1 MGRIDEEYNEYQQEY
16 ADKSFYE
23 FLIERAIETAGGFAL
38 YGVDDSWFEALK
50 KSDYYK
56 RMGKEIERSYRQS
69 GSIFP
74 PEYYFMCIMYFAA
87 SKKRME
93 LRRTITDMLQK
104 SNPPCVIGEWQWVL
118 WIWFCMIHSGLNYYS
133 DVKKAFVECNLPEEY
148 LLCCDMLQ
156 SFHSNAQT
164 DRVIR
169 LATSLSQMAPK
180 CEMAW
185 EVLGGMQ
192 YETESYEDAVET
204 YEHLLHEFPDRR
216 IDNASLFWRLAW
228 GYGKIKDHIS
238 SEKYYRE
245 YIKIDSSYGWAYN
258 NLGDSLF
265 RQKKYDEAE
274 RMFRRSIGLLSSKM
288 PYENIVRVLRASGK
302 LSEMREF
309 VQNNQNHLSRKT
321 IENVLGSRDAAP
333 LDLAATER
341 RTMATLKD
349 FQRATVERIDT
360 LFRQGQR
367 RVLVADEVGLGKT
380 LVARG
385 VLVKTARIRQEEGD
399 DLFRVV
405 YICSNQNIANQ
416 NIQELRVTASTRVE
430 TGNTRLSMEH
440 LLATE
445 QANDEQLKKDFIQ
458 LIPLTPE
465 TSFKMSGGGGTV
477 QERALMYAVLSR
489 MPQFEEDDTFVD
501 VLDEFFHHNEVKNWY
516 GWINQMDIRVEAA
529 NDKTG
534 GEYLKRL
541 LQRIEEYDAEKGT
554 IQLLLR
560 HLEAKE
566 NGDEPEESDSAVIR
580 KLRQMF
586 AEISVGMLEPDLV
599 IMDEFQR
606 FRSLLDADE
615 DSEMGLLTKHFF
627 GQENLRVL
635 LLSATPYKLYST
647 LEEIEESQLDEHYY
661 EFFSV
666 INFLFHTEEE
676 RQQFKEVWT
685 NYSESLHELQ
695 TENLTI
701 LVSKEAAE
709 NALYQGVCRTERL
722 SAMEFGD
729 YMDDTGAKRWLPIH
743 VEDIRSYLQ
752 MGNLLTDIGADF
764 SLPVDYVKSAPY
776 LLSFMHNYQA
786 KKKIERYFQK
796 HPDEVQKAKRELL
809 WLDRDN
815 IQSYQPLPPV
825 HARLSAL
832 LDVALNGKAAYFLWI
847 PPSLPYYEMRGV
859 YKNSQGYSKILVFSA
874 WEMVPRMIG
883 TMLSYEAER
892 LTIHNFAVS
901 AGEKATYFADGQQ
914 KRLPAPRL
922 RFNVSS
928 GEPRGMSLFTLLYPS
943 RYLAGLFS
951 PADCLNQKLSLKAL
965 EHQIGNALKSALK
978 ELKRYQSAKNQR
990 ADARWYYLAP
1000 MLLDEPEF
1008 VEDWL
1013 QVFSSV
1019 QDEDAETR
1027 GQRGK
1032 ETHVERLSEE
1042 LDSFLRYD
1050 DSKMAAPDLG
1060 QMPDDLLRVM
1070 VDEAIAS
1077 PAICIF
1083 RANGGFAGR
1092 ASELATQFI
1101 HRFNEPEATAIIELS
1116 QQQVDEPF
1124 WKKLLRYA
1132 KDGCFQA
1139 MIDEYYHIV
1148 SDGLKFSVAEE
1159 KDAAIHQKMMGAL
1172 TFRSATYVVDHYAS
1186 FEKRIANEENAKQGM
1201 RMRTHFAV
1209 AFSKSEG
1216 DKESS
1221 GQRKE
1226 SLRSAFNSPLRPFVL
1241 ATTSIGQ
1248 EGLDFHSYCRKVMH
1262 WNLPS
1267 NPIDIEQREGRVNR
1281 YKCLA
1286 VRQSIAQ
1293 LYGGIPFQKSVW
1305 EEMFDK
1311 AITEKDD
1318 ACQSELVP
1326 YWCAGSDQPVKV
1338 ERIVPMYPMS
1348 QDELKYDRLI
1358 QILSLYRLTLGQSR
1372 QEGLLEHLSSHI
1384 KDADFLKKL
1393 FMNLSPWN
1401 RKIKEK
1407 VQEN

>member
-1 MGRIDEEYNEYQQEY
+1 MNSIDEEYKAYKEENPDRPYYYFLMDMAAFDAGGYQFDVVSEKWVAAAKKSKYFRQIGKELNKENTSLPYFVMSIFYY
-16 ADKSFYE
+16 AVLDNV
-23 FLIERAIETAGGFAL
+23 RAIQQILSKILTECDSL
-38 YGVDDSWFEALK
+38 YD
-50 KSDYYK
+50 
-56 RMGKEIERSYRQS
+56 
-69 GSIFP
+69 
-74 PEYYFMCIMYFAA
+74 
-87 SKKRME
+87 
-93 LRRTITDMLQK
+93 
-104 SNPPCVIGEWQWVL
+104 NGEWL
-118 WIWFCMIHSGLNYYS
+118 WFGDVWSAVSCSRKNYWPEIKKTLRDSSLN
-133 DVKKAFVECNLPEEY
+133 KKY
-148 LLCCDMLQ
+148 LLCCDVLQ
-156 SFHSNAQT
+156 SYHFGSQPKRTIQLAEELTGMDAECSIAWDILGRLQYSEKMWEESNRT
-164 DRVIR
+164 HEYILKNFEDHWDR
-169 LATSLSQMAPK
+169 
-180 CEMAW
+180 
-185 EVLGGMQ
+185 G
-192 YETESYEDAVET
+192 T
-204 YEHLLHEFPDRR
+204 YL
-216 IDNASLFWRLAW
+216 WRLAW
-228 GYGKIKDHIS
+228 GNGKIKNFALE
-238 SEKYYRE
+238 EKYYRE
-245 YIKIDSSYGWAYN
+245 YMKENPDDGWAYN
-258 NLGDSLF
+258 NLGYSF
-265 RQKKYDEAE
+265 YRQKKYDEAE
-274 RMFRRSIGLLSSKM
+274 RMLRSSINLLSNKT
-288 PYENIVRVLRASGK
+288 PYENMVNVLRASGK

-477 QERALMYAVLSR
+477 QERALMISVLSR
-489 MPQFEEDDTFVD
+489 MPQFEEDDTFGNAFD
-501 VLDEFFHHNEVKNWY
+501 DFFHHNEVKNWY
-516 GWINQMDIRVEAA
+516 SWINQMDIRVEAA

-764 SLPVDYVKSAPY
+764 SLPVDYVKSSPY

-796 HPDEVQKAKRELL
+796 HPDEVEKANRELL
-809 WLDRDN
+809 WLERDT

-832 LDVALNGKAAYFLWI
+832 LDAALNGKAAYFLWI

-892 LTIHNFAVS
+892 LTIHNYANS
-901 AGEKATYFADGQQ
+901 AGEKATYFVDGQQ

-951 PADCLNQKLSLKAL
+951 PVDCLNQNLSLKAL
-965 EHQIGNALKSALK
+965 EHQIENALKSALK

-1000 MLLDEPEF
+1000 MLLDEPEA

-1013 QVFSSV
+1013 QAFSSV
-1019 QDEDAETR
+1019 HDEDAETR

-1032 ETHVERLSEE
+1032 ETHMERLREE

-1060 QMPDDLLRVM
+1060 QMPDDLLRVL

-1101 HRFNEPEATAIIELS
+1101 HRFNEPEATSIIELS

-1124 WKKLLRYA
+1124 WKKLLHYA

-1148 SDGLKFSVAEE
+1148 ADGLKFSVAEE

-1186 FEKRIANEENAKQGM
+1186 FEKRIANEETAKQGM

-1293 LYGGIPFQKSVW
+1293 LYGGIPFQKNVW
-1305 EEMFDK
+1305 EEMFNK

-1384 KDADFLKKL
+1384 KDVDFLKKL

-1401 RKIKEK
+1401 RKIKGK

>member
-156 SFHSNAQT
+156 SFHSNAQP

-204 YEHLLHEFPDRR
+204 YEYLLHEFPDRR

-309 VQNNQNHLSRKT
+309 VQNNQSHLSRKT
-321 IENVLGSRDAAP
+321 IENVLGSREAAP

-489 MPQFEEDDTFVD
+489 MPQFEEDDTFDDD
-501 VLDEFFHHNEVKNWY
+501 VLDDFLHHNEVQNWY
-516 GWINQMDIRVEAA
+516 GWINQMNVRVEVA

-560 HLEAKE
+560 HLGAKE
-566 NGDEPEESDSAVIR
+566 NGYEPAESDSAVIR

-615 DSEMGLLTKHFF
+615 GSEMGLLTKHFF

-647 LEEIEESQLDEHYY
+647 LEEIEETQLDEHYY

-709 NALYQGVCRTERL
+709 KALYQGVCRTERL

-809 WLDRDN
+809 WLERDT

-832 LDVALNGKAAYFLWI
+832 MDAALNGKAAYFLWI

-859 YKNSQGYSKILVFSA
+859 YKNSQRYSKILVFSA

-892 LTIHNFAVS
+892 LSIHTFANS
-901 AGEKATYFADGQQ
+901 AGEKATYFVDGQQ

-965 EHQIGNALKSALK
+965 EHQIGNALKPALK
-978 ELKRYQSAKNQR
+978 ELMRYQSAKNQR
-990 ADARWYYLAP
+990 TDARWYYLAP
-1000 MLLDEPEF
+1000 MLLDEPDA

-1013 QVFSSV
+1013 QAFSSV

-1060 QMPDDLLRVM
+1060 QMPDDLLRVL

-1092 ASELATQFI
+1092 ASELATLFI

-1148 SDGLKFSVAEE
+1148 ADGLKFSVAEE

-1186 FEKRIANEENAKQGM
+1186 FEKRIANEETAKQGM

-1293 LYGGIPFQKSVW
+1293 LYGAVPFQKNVW
-1305 EEMFDK
+1305 EEMFNK

-1401 RKIKEK
+1401 RIQLKDRE
-1407 VQEN
+1407 